1 MIVEFGMRPPAR
13 RGHRDLRPG
22 GKWEGGMIGL
32 RAESMVHGAEGGER
46 VNAEVGMGN
55 AELGRRNWEGGM
67 IGLRA
72 WGRGHRGAETSA

>member
-13 RGHRDLRPG
+13 RGHRGLRPG

-46 VNAEVGMGN
+46 VNAEVGMGK
-55 AELGRRNWEGGM
+55 AESGM
-67 IGLRA
+67 RKLIN
-72 WGRGHRGAETSA
+72 SYK

>member
-32 RAESMVHGAEGGER
+32 RAESMGQRAES
-46 VNAEVGMGN
+46 
-55 AELGRRNWEGGM
+55 ELMRKWEWGKRNWEGESGK
-67 IGLRA
+67 
-72 WGRGHRGAETSA
+72 AE